1 MPNIEDLEKL
11 GSLALLIGNKTLP
24 KELSQDDLDAFKSV
38 FTDELMEESLKDNNL
53 PSIDELDNLDD
64 IENTENAKEETENK
78 EDEDNTLDDLENIL
92 DNDDT
97 ESIKEDVENK
107 ENEDSTLDNLENIL
121 DNDDTESIK
130 EDVENKENENSTLDN
145 LENILD
151 NDDTESVKEET
162 ENKENE
168 DNTLDDLENILDD
181 DKTSDNE
188 IVENI
193 NDDKIDNKEE
203 DTTLDNLENILDDN
217 IEEVVDEA
225 DSNLDDLES
234 ILDDNNLD
242 DNNKENNDIA
252 ENINNEEKSENIED
266 ENVLEELGDLDL
278 SDDKELEEELN
289 LQLQEEENKNANDN
303 IETLPEMDELPV
315 PESLIDLED
324 IENDNNNEEENIDND
339 ENTIED
345 SNEEAIQENDI
356 QEENIENDTIEDNA
370 LDSLESVLDDEDNT
384 ENTTEEENNI
394 LEDNND
400 NIENDTIE
408 EVEDNQEL
416 ENIKEE
422 TEDNLD
428 SNIENTENKED
439 TLIDANSLIDDDTL
453 IDENP
458 LDDILEDDID
468 SSLTETEENNNAA
481 KVESIEN
488 KEDTSDNIIDDLD
501 SDVPTLDN
509 ILEDENIYS
518 NQESTENR
526 LPPPELAN
534 NLGESRYGDIDKKL
548 NHNKIISTIK
558 ELSPITRYHVL
569 DSILNEKLDEKDMKD
584 LLSHLEK
591 KKSNKFIT
599 NFINEKLNLN
609 ITEKIKKNALDVI
622 PVPQALKDYSD
633 IIRISA
639 AALVLF
645 LGTVLLSYQF
655 IYKPIMA
662 KKFFEKGIVNIKD
675 NSFEEAERNFAR
687 GDKLTPNNIKWYNK
701 YANAYLDK
709 GIFDKSYQKIE
720 KALNI
725 EPRNFDTRIL
735 FGMYY
740 RKKGEKQLSEEDY
753 IKGQELYNDMLSY
766 TTKKK
771 KVIKVYEDLGALLV
785 SRAKN
790 LNMPSYYDD
799 ALQTYADI
807 INKYGDNIVSRK
819 GALLVNIYKD
829 NYNNV
834 VELEKRINRM
844 QKDYV
849 DDFIFPKLAKYY
861 LDKDKFYEARNL
873 FEKLLK
879 KYPRNLES
887 IIGYADYE
895 VRLKHY
901 DKAKEI
907 LINNVL
913 PIYQDNRAQSGEE
926 FVYNMLGQIYYNVGE
941 YANAINN
948 FDKALEINSVYPDAN
963 YNLANLYFYQ
973 EKNYKKAKEHYK
985 VAYDN
990 LAPELRSELLLYN
1003 LSWLYYADKEYDKAF
1018 EGFNALFQKNPDNSV
1033 VSYALGNALLHLD
1046 RANLANGFYRN
1057 ALNLALSKRDQ
1068 KGRLEMRKESDF
1080 FLVSYLASLYNNIG
1094 VSYAYNSVEAN
1105 TVENEKEAF
1114 KYFVLASEY
1123 FDQLR
1128 TSNIDL
1134 ELSEKRT
1141 VVIENQNVGIGS
1153 YNVMSVQSRRNLK
1166 NAVIIDDYIPTDM
1179 FYVK

>member
-64 IENTENAKEETENK
+64 IENTENAKE
-78 EDEDNTLDDLENIL
+78 DEDNTLDDLENIL

-107 ENEDSTLDNLENIL
+107 ENEDSTLDDLENIL

-130 EDVENKENENSTLDN
+130 EDA
-145 LENILD
+145 
-151 NDDTESVKEET
+151 

-193 NDDKIDNKEE
+193 NDDKIDNKKE

-242 DNNKENNDIA
+242 DNSKENNDIA
-252 ENINNEEKSENIED
+252 ENINNEEKSENIKD
-266 ENVLEELGDLDL
+266 ENALEELGDLDL

-289 LQLQEEENKNANDN
+289 LQLQEEENKNGNDN

-324 IENDNNNEEENIDND
+324 IENENNNEEENIDND

-384 ENTTEEENNI
+384 ENTTEEKNNI

-428 SNIENTENKED
+428 SNIENTENKEN

-468 SSLTETEENNNAA
+468 SSITETEENNNAA

-488 KEDTSDNIIDDLD
+488 KENTSDNIIDDLD

-639 AALVLF
+639 AALILF

-675 NSFEEAERNFAR
+675 NSFEEAERNFAH

-740 RKKGEKQLSEEDY
+740 RKKGETQLSEEDY

-807 INKYGDNIVSRK
+807 INKYGDNIISRK